1 MSVELTKPR
10 NRRQEI
16 WNYLRRHKERFQ
28 TTAEI
33 AESCDLQAP
42 AVYAYLQCLH
52 KAGYVGIQYPL
63 GYDKRYG
70 YRLERDCGTD
80 APRLKTDG
88 TAARCGIHEALWRTM
103 KILKTFD
110 FDCLI
115 AHVRMTHDVSRD
127 MVKYYTLALERAGY
141 LKNTG
146 SARKKSFVLLKNT
159 GSKAPYVMAVKE
171 VYDPNLDEIV
181 LRDVPEYE

>member
-1 MSVELTKPR
+1 
-10 NRRQEI
+10 
-16 WNYLRRHKERFQ
+16 
-28 TTAEI
+28 
-33 AESCDLQAP
+33 
-42 AVYAYLQCLH
+42 
-52 KAGYVGIQYPL
+52 
-63 GYDKRYG
+63 
-70 YRLERDCGTD
+70 
-80 APRLKTDG
+80 
-88 TAARCGIHEALWRTM
+88 M

-127 MVKYYTLALERAGY
+127 AVKYYTLALERAGY

-181 LRDVPEYE
+181 LRDDGVLKTAEAATLGEAVLMWEEM

>member
-1 MSVELTKPR
+1 
-10 NRRQEI
+10 
-16 WNYLRRHKERFQ
+16 
-28 TTAEI
+28 
-33 AESCDLQAP
+33 
-42 AVYAYLQCLH
+42 
-52 KAGYVGIQYPL
+52 
-63 GYDKRYG
+63 
-70 YRLERDCGTD
+70 
-80 APRLKTDG
+80 
-88 TAARCGIHEALWRTM
+88 M

>member
-1 MSVELTKPR
+1 
-10 NRRQEI
+10 
-16 WNYLRRHKERFQ
+16 
-28 TTAEI
+28 
-33 AESCDLQAP
+33 
-42 AVYAYLQCLH
+42 
-52 KAGYVGIQYPL
+52 
-63 GYDKRYG
+63 
-70 YRLERDCGTD
+70 
-80 APRLKTDG
+80 
-88 TAARCGIHEALWRTM
+88 M

-127 MVKYYTLALERAGY
+127 AVKYYTLALERAGY

-146 SARKKSFVLLKNT
+146 SAQKKSFVLLKNT

-181 LRDVPEYE
+181 LRDDGVLKTAEAATLGEAVLMWEEM